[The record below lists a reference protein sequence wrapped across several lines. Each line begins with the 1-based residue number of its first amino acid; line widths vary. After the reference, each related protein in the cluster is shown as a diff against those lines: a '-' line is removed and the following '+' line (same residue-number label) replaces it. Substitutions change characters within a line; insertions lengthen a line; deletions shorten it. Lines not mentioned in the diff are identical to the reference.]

1 MQKSRE
7 NGTLTHDN
15 SMRQSRCM
23 SSAIAPFAAKPL
35 GTIVH
40 VILDATSARFAL
52 GGTWKRMATEI
63 KQVLINSSK
72 IWHFS
77 ESMFASPAIP
87 DHFSSG
93 FLRCSWVGNDLGHI
107 F

>member
-1 MQKSRE
+1 
-7 NGTLTHDN
+7 
-15 SMRQSRCM
+15 M
-23 SSAIAPFAAKPL
+23 SLVLAPFAAKPP

-40 VILDATSARFAL
+40 VILDVTSAWFAL

-63 KQVLINSSK
+63 KQQLINSSK
-72 IWHFS
+72 IWCFL

-93 FLRCSWVGNDLGHI
+93 FLRCSWVENNLGYL
-107 F
+107 FSLKSER